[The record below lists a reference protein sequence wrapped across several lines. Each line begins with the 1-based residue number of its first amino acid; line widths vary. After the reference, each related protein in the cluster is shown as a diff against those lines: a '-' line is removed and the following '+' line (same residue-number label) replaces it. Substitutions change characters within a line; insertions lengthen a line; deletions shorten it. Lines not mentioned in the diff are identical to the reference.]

1 FQRDLALSHSNLG
14 SACRMAGRRVE
25 AEKHNQEALTLYE
38 KLVKDCPGVF
48 RYALDLGGSEG
59 NMGQYHR
66 FLGNKTVALKWFAR
80 SISRLRRLVEKNPRN
95 AEARHCLS
103 NAYGWQAEMLH
114 GMNRSTDAI
123 GDLDRALAVGSP
135 PNQTGLRAMKA
146 CILISMGEHAK
157 AIIEADAA

>member
-1 FQRDLALSHSNLG
+1 
-14 SACRMAGRRVE
+14 
-25 AEKHNQEALTLYE
+25 
-38 KLVKDCPGVF
+38 
-48 RYALDLGGSEG
+48 
-59 NMGQYHR
+59 MGQYHR

-80 SISRLRRLVEKNPRN
+80 SISTLRPLVEKNPRN

-103 NAYGWQAEMLH
+103 NAYWWQAEMLH

-157 AIIEADAA
+157 AIIEADAAAAPKDASALALYNAGCAYSLCAAAASKDAKLPADERKKRAEQYAQQALN